1 VTVGWDSERGIDRR
15 RLIKWGGVAAVGVP
29 LASARIA
36 RAASGPPGSS
46 GHDQVP
52 PDTRPGGAYDRYV
65 AQLAAQGRFSGVVLL
80 SHRGR
85 TVLSRAY
92 GMADKEKGI
101 RNAEGTAFSLTS
113 AGKPFHAVA
122 LLQLAQQG
130 KVSLLDTV
138 GKHLTG
144 FKKDIAEKV
153 TIQHLLTGSS
163 GLDSPAEDVRRVFQ
177 SQEEVHEYYEQRA
190 RQAKLVGVPGLPS
203 TTHQEAGVTI
213 PALIVEAVTGTTY
226 WDYVQENI
234 FKRCGMTGAAFYPRP
249 RWLTDKHLAHP
260 YMTLADGSV
269 VDAIRHLDKSSPRPE
284 VLGKNPGRSFID
296 APGDGGF
303 ATAPD
308 LVRFAR
314 ALGDGTLLER
324 PWADVLTA
332 AQIPQ
337 GPASFGAY
345 LCPVSI
351 VDGQW
356 VFERAGG
363 NPGVGA
369 NWDIYPDTGWV
380 GVILSNSDSAPL
392 VEMIGRE
399 TQAITGAAPSAGSGG
414 RGGPRF
420 HLLPGGTPTSGSP
433 DAGPPALGEDRA
445 PEKRSPRT
453 STPAIR
459 RLCAIGRGRRG

>member
-1 VTVGWDSERGIDRR
+1 MGSDSVRGIDRR
-15 RLIKWGGVAAVGVP
+15 RLIKWGGVAAAGVVAAGVP
-29 LASARIA
+29 MVSAGIGHATSSSPDR
-36 RAASGPPGSS
+36 S
-46 GHDQVP
+46 GHDQIP

-65 AQLAAQGRFSGVVLL
+65 AQLAATGKFSGVVLL

-85 TVLSRAY
+85 TVLSRSY

-101 RNAEGTAFSLTS
+101 RNHEGIAFSLTS
-113 AGKPFHAVA
+113 VGKPFHAVA
-122 LLQLAQQG
+122 ILQLAQQG
-130 KVSLLDTV
+130 KLHLSDPV

-144 FKKDIAEKV
+144 FAKDIAEKV
-153 TIQHLLTGSS
+153 TIQHLLTGAS
-163 GLDSPAEDVRRVFQ
+163 GLDSPAVDVQRVFQ
-177 SQEEVHEYYEQRA
+177 SQDEVHQYYEHRA
-190 RQAKLVGVPGLPS
+190 RQAKLVGIPGIPS

-226 WDYVQENI
+226 WAYVQENI
-234 FKRCGMTGAAFYPRP
+234 FKRCGMTGAAFSTRSQ
-249 RWLTDKHLAHP
+249 WLTDKHLAHP

-269 VDAIRHLDKSSPRPE
+269 VDAVRHLDKSSPRPE
-284 VLGKNPGRSFID
+284 VLGKNPGRGFID

-314 ALGDGTLLER
+314 ALGDGTLLDR

-351 VDGQW
+351 ANGQW

-380 GVILSNSDSAPL
+380 GVILSNSDTAPL

-399 TQAITGAAPSAGSGG
+399 TQAITGAAPSGGSGG
-414 RGGPRF
+414 
-420 HLLPGGTPTSGSP
+420 
-433 DAGPPALGEDRA
+433 
-445 PEKRSPRT
+445 
-453 STPAIR
+453 
-459 RLCAIGRGRRG
+459 